1 MIKHKKIP
9 FLMSGFLLAG
19 VVIIGAQSALAYL
32 TDYKSVVNTIKIENN
47 TTSIEEEFPTV
58 TPIPPGSNQII
69 EKLVKIT
76 NDDSDGNSVPC
87 YVRAKVYYST
97 SDMGIYTIQGM
108 SNKWVL
114 GTDDYYYYTDILEPG
129 KTTEAFMKSLKI
141 IGSDVNTNLT
151 TEIENFDINVYEESY
166 QAKDPDTQQV
176 LTWQQAWSKALKK
189 PVEAK

>member
-1 MIKHKKIP
+1 M
-9 FLMSGFLLAG
+9 
-19 VVIIGAQSALAYL
+19 
-32 TDYKSVVNTIKIENN
+32 
-47 TTSIEEEFPTV
+47 
-58 TPIPPGSNQII
+58 
-69 EKLVKIT
+69 KIT